1 MDGSAVITTSTPWY
15 CRAVLFAAACILVG
29 IVWDISWHSTIGR
42 DTFWTPAHMVIY
54 LGGTVGGLVG
64 GWLALKTTFFGTAAE
79 RDGSVTLWGMRAPLG
94 AWVSIW
100 GALAMLTSAP
110 FDNWWHN
117 AYGLDVKILSPPH
130 SVLAAGMYHVVVG
143 GWLLVL
149 RLQNQEAP
157 RARGSFL
164 FVAAGG
170 ILLGMASVM
179 VTELSFPN
187 YQHTASYYQVS
198 AAVYL
203 PLMVALARASK
214 WRWPASTMAA
224 TYMATM
230 LVMIW
235 VLPLFPATPRLA
247 PIYHPLTHM
256 VPPAFP
262 HWLIVPA
269 AAIDL
274 CFLWLGRGRG
284 WRRDA
289 LLAFAIATSFTGLF
303 LLVQWNFSKFLLS
316 SASNNWCFAG
326 QRFFSFASAPSPWWN
341 QYWAVSPKDWDYDPL
356 TLKAVFIAWLLA
368 LAATGIGL
376 LWGNWMAKVKR

>member
-1 MDGSAVITTSTPWY
+1 MDGSAVITPSTPWY

-42 DTFWTPAHMVIY
+42 DTFWTPAHMAIY

-149 RLQNQEAP
+149 RLQNRSEGQAQP
-157 RARGSFL
+157 RGSFF

-170 ILLGMASVM
+170 TLLGMA
-179 VTELSFPN
+179 
-187 YQHTASYYQVS
+187 
-198 AAVYL
+198 
-203 PLMVALARASK
+203 
-214 WRWPASTMAA
+214 
-224 TYMATM
+224 
-230 LVMIW
+230 
-235 VLPLFPATPRLA
+235 
-247 PIYHPLTHM
+247 
-256 VPPAFP
+256 
-262 HWLIVPA
+262 
-269 AAIDL
+269 
-274 CFLWLGRGRG
+274 
-284 WRRDA
+284 
-289 LLAFAIATSFTGLF
+289 
-303 LLVQWNFSKFLLS
+303 
-316 SASNNWCFAG
+316 
-326 QRFFSFASAPSPWWN
+326 
-341 QYWAVSPKDWDYDPL
+341 
-356 TLKAVFIAWLLA
+356 
-368 LAATGIGL
+368 
-376 LWGNWMAKVKR
+376 